1 MALILTTTG
10 ISLLAYSDGV
20 TVRSTTLSAVLIASA
35 SAAGSAV
42 YKVMFKKVMG
52 CVTFSQVT
60 KTKMAYNLQG
70 IFLKVS
76 ANYFCILRLFSNFDQ
91 SYPGFSVN
99 WEAILTCKLA
109 GQKELTTLNR
119 HPELCTCS
127 IAIAT

>member
-1 MALILTTTG
+1 MIRIMALILTTTG

-60 KTKMAYNLQG
+60 KTKMAYNRDLSKSFSQLFLYFKD
-70 IFLKVS
+70 IFK
-76 ANYFCILRLFSNFDQ
+76 F
-91 SYPGFSVN
+91 
-99 WEAILTCKLA
+99 
-109 GQKELTTLNR
+109 
-119 HPELCTCS
+119 
-127 IAIAT
+127 